1 MRGLRLRSLAYVFL
15 LIVAVL
21 IGRLFQLQIK
31 DHDYWLRE
39 ARNSRLDRESIPF
52 RRGRILDRNGK
63 ILAMDKPSYDLFFR
77 YRDFRRG
84 HIAGQLHEALA
95 LMGVASGGLEVC
107 LTDGERLGSLCFAWT
122 PEDLRSLTARQRGD
136 LTFYLRGI
144 ADMPSSLWRIAVQ
157 EWAEG
162 GQGSFAEQFP
172 QAVGGLHRGLLEAR
186 REIELLEELLG
197 PEWPRTLLS
206 KLELRR
212 QDLENMVL
220 GDALRECAG
229 RALGISSYSLRNRL
243 KSAGEEREQ
252 TLKTLSARWAW
263 QTEPHALG
271 ALLVPL
277 DGPEKDAFQG
287 MSTAAQNQLL
297 DNFLSDLESNHA
309 DDATGVR
316 RAHVQRI
323 HQYRVKSLKRDLS
336 FELVDLLAQQ
346 SENYQGLYLQEI
358 ARRIYPNEISP
369 MLVGNVRSVDS
380 DETSEFQET
389 LDRFH
394 ALRRIFVRTPEE
406 EAEFRKVR
414 DGLWSDALRPDEMR
428 GATGVEL
435 VYEDQLRGSRGYL
448 QVLEGGED
456 GGRPLELLFSKP
468 RDGSDITLALDVDLA
483 VAAQRSILKVYQET
497 PATLASTFLETP
509 AQSLRLFNPNLPRVG
524 FALLDLRSGET
535 PLLMSTPGFTREE
548 FRFNYQ
554 ELAAIKAGNPM
565 RNRALG
571 GGYIGAEVP
580 YPGSTFKPLVA
591 AAALSLNPDYWDKVF
606 HCEGAITPISGGTAL
621 KCDSKW
627 GHKDV
632 AMREALKRSCNV
644 YFYLL
649 AKEIGAD
656 VIHAYAKGLGFDRPT
671 GLELVRF
678 DASQES
684 AENLRLSGDPRLER
698 HANYLSDK
706 VDLQKSTVRLM
717 RTAIGQVGV
726 QASPLQM
733 ARMYGWLATGEL
745 LQPRLVHAG
754 GGGSPAREQQTVPVL
769 SETNRARIL
778 DALFAVSYEEGGTAA
793 RTGFDPDWQIISK
806 TGTAQISVGGKLQ
819 PTHAWL
825 TGFFPRDQP
834 RYAFAILCENTSLH
848 GGQIASFILKDFL
861 SSPEAEV
868 LFE

>member
-1 MRGLRLRSLAYVFL
+1 MKGTRLRNLAYLFL

-21 IGRLFQLQIK
+21 IARLFQLQIK
-31 DHDYWLRE
+31 DHDHWLRE

-84 HIAGQLHEALA
+84 HIAGQLHEALS
-95 LMGVASGGLEVC
+95 LMGVESGGLEVC
-107 LTDGERLGSLCFAWT
+107 LSEGERLGDLCFAWT
-122 PEDLRSLTARQRGD
+122 PEDLGNINARQRGD
-136 LTFYLRGI
+136 LMFYLRGI
-144 ADMPSSLWRIAVQ
+144 GDMPSSRWRIAVQ

-162 GQGSFAEQFP
+162 GEGSFADQFP
-172 QAVGGLHRGLLEAR
+172 GAIDGLNRGLAEAR
-186 REIELLEELLG
+186 REIALLEELLG
-197 PEWPRTLLS
+197 LNWQGTILP
-206 KLELRR
+206 KLESRRQALEGMVLRR
-212 QDLENMVL
+212 ALLE
-220 GDALRECAG
+220 CSS
-229 RALGISSYSLRNRL
+229 RALGIPTSSLHNRL
-243 KSAGEEREQ
+243 ALVGEERDGILQ
-252 TLKTLSARWAW
+252 TLSARWSW
-263 QTEPHALG
+263 QAEAHALG
-271 ALLVPL
+271 ALLIPVE
-277 DGPEKDAFQG
+277 GPAKEAFDL
-287 MSTAAQNQLL
+287 MTTMAQNQLL
-297 DNFLSDLESNHA
+297 DNFLSELEKNHA

-316 RAHVQRI
+316 RAQVYRI
-323 HQYRVKSLKRDLS
+323 HQYRVIAIKRDLN

-346 SENYQGLYLQEI
+346 AENYQGLYLQEV

-369 MLVGNVRSVDS
+369 LLVGNVRSVDP
-380 DETSEFQET
+380 DETSEFEET
-389 LDRFH
+389 LDQFH
-394 ALRRIFVRTPEE
+394 TLRRIFIRTPEE

-414 DGLWSDALRPDEMR
+414 DRLWSDALRPDEMR

-456 GGRPLELLFSKP
+456 DGRPLELLFSKP
-468 RDGSDITLALDVDLA
+468 RDGSDITLSLDVDLA
-483 VAAQRSILKVYQET
+483 HAAQRSIHKVYRET
-497 PATLASTFLETP
+497 LRTLATTFPEAP
-509 AQSLRLFNPNLPRVG
+509 AESLRKFNPNLPRVG
-524 FALLDLRSGET
+524 FALLDLRNGET

-548 FRFNYQ
+548 FRTDYQ
-554 ELAAIKAGNPM
+554 RISSIKAGNPM

-591 AAALSLNPDYWDKVF
+591 AAALSLNPDYWNKVF

-632 AMREALKRSCNV
+632 AMRDALKRSCNV

-698 HANYLSDK
+698 KANYLSDK
-706 VDLQKSTVRLM
+706 EDLKKHTIRLM

-733 ARMYGWLATGEL
+733 ARMYGWLATGDL

-754 GGGSPAREQQTVPVL
+754 GGGSPAREQHSVPAL
-769 SETNRARIL
+769 SDANRALIL
-778 DALFAVSYEEGGTAA
+778 DALFAVGYEEGGTAE
-793 RTGFDPDWQIISK
+793 RTEFDPAWQIISK
-806 TGTAQISVGGKLQ
+806 TGTAQVSVRGNLQ

-825 TGFFPRDQP
+825 TGFFPRENP

-861 SSPEAEV
+861 SSPEAQV